1 MGDDTGQGLT
11 SCAAPGLYRPASHQ
25 VRLVDEIRVWKVT
38 AVGRQQEERPQVVPE
53 LIETSIETRHPV
65 LGDHLVVEMSGV
77 SPIESDQTSI
87 KGTMMQRAKGNSVAG
102 FVRAVGMG
110 GRKDMRGVEELQL
123 NAAHGATMT
132 IGGEDSLPEV
142 DVAQDPPRGHD
153 GVLTFC
159 RNFASNFVVADV
171 VRILSNP
178 VAVLD
183 RSFDESQQVRFR
195 ESRHRRAS
203 VERIPAYI
211 KSICVPGRVAL
222 RFPAAFFGR
231 DLPPSS
237 ASGSSSSRFHNILG

>member
-1 MGDDTGQGLT
+1 MGDDTGQRPT

-53 LIETSIETRHPV
+53 LVETSIETRHPV

-87 KGTMMQRAKGNSVAG
+87 KGTMMQRAKGNSRDLDSVFGGGSGSAA
-102 FVRAVGMG
+102 AVGHVPDVSPYPTRAEVAIDVVP
-110 GRKDMRGVEELQL
+110 GRVFIPCAELQK
-123 NAAHGATMT
+123 APA
-132 IGGEDSLPEV
+132 
-142 DVAQDPPRGHD
+142 
-153 GVLTFC
+153 
-159 RNFASNFVVADV
+159 
-171 VRILSNP
+171 
-178 VAVLD
+178 AVLD